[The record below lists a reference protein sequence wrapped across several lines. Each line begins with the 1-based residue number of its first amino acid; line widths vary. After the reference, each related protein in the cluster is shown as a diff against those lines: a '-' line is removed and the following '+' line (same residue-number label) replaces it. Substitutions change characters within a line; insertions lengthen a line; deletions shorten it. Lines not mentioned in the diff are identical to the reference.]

1 MTKEELNQ
9 IYYLEKEIEMW
20 RKALNRLQSRSLLP
34 SQEITDMPFGTGIS
48 DKVGNHAVTEVD
60 IEDKIKALQKK
71 AIEEQYKVLNYIETI
86 DDSLI
91 KQIIYHRHVLCMKWN
106 EVAKALE
113 SSNSPDNLRMMHDR
127 FLEGK

>member
-9 IYYLEKEIEMW
+9 IYYLEKEIKMW

-34 SQEITDMPFGTGIS
+34 SQEITGMPFGTGTS

-60 IEDKIKALQKK
+60 IIDKIKALQKK
-71 AIEEQYKVLNYIETI
+71 AIEEQYKVLNYIQTI
-86 DDSLI
+86 DDSLM

-113 SSNSPDNLRMMHDR
+113 SSNSPDNLRIMHDR

>member
-9 IYYLEKEIEMW
+9 IYYLEKEIKMW

-34 SQEITDMPFGTGIS
+34 SQEITGMPFGTGTS
-48 DKVGNHAVTEVD
+48 DKVGNHATTEVD
-60 IEDKIKALQKK
+60 IENKIKELRGK
-71 AIEEQYKVLNYIETI
+71 AIEEQYKVLKYIETI
-86 DDSLI
+86 DDSLM

-113 SSNSPDNLRMMHDR
+113 SNNSPDNLRIMHDR
-127 FLEGK
+127 FLDK

>member
-34 SQEITDMPFGTGIS
+34 SQEITGMPFGTGTS

-60 IEDKIKALQKK
+60 IIDKIEALQKK
-71 AIEEQYKVLNYIETI
+71 AIEEQYKVLNYIQTI
-86 DDSLI
+86 DDSLM

-127 FLEGK
+127 FLEEK

>member
-34 SQEITDMPFGTGIS
+34 SQEITGMPFGTGTS

-71 AIEEQYKVLNYIETI
+71 AIEEQYKVLEYIETI
-86 DDSLI
+86 DDSLM

-113 SSNSPDNLRMMHDR
+113 SSNSPDNLRIMHDR
-127 FLEGK
+127 FLEEK

>member
-9 IYYLEKEIEMW
+9 IYYLEKEIKMW

-34 SQEITDMPFGTGIS
+34 SQEITGMPFGTGTS

-60 IEDKIKALQKK
+60 IKDKIETLQEK
-71 AIEEQYKVLNYIETI
+71 AIEEQYKVLNYIQTI
-86 DDSLI
+86 DDSLM
-91 KQIIYHRHVLCMKWN
+91 KQIIYYRHVLCMKWN

-113 SSNSPDNLRMMHDR
+113 SSNSPDNLRIMHDR

>member
-71 AIEEQYKVLNYIETI
+71 AIEEQYKVLEYIETI
-86 DDSLI
+86 DDSLM

-113 SSNSPDNLRMMHDR
+113 SSNSPDNLRIMHDR
-127 FLEGK
+127 FLEEK